1 MNIKKMK
8 KTDYSVA
15 GFYGKLPAFK
25 HPQYISKL
33 PALRRKLQTKK
44 AQPVRAGLGVSD
56 FITGAGRKEH
66 LSSGQFE
73 ASRAVLVR
81 PLRRSA
87 AAAGR
92 LCCGA
97 RG

>member
-33 PALRRKLQTKK
+33 PA
-44 AQPVRAGLGVSD
+44 
-56 FITGAGRKEH
+56 
-66 LSSGQFE
+66 
-73 ASRAVLVR
+73 
-81 PLRRSA
+81 
-87 AAAGR
+87 
-92 LCCGA
+92 
-97 RG
+97 